1 MTPEQK
7 KAYMKEA
14 HKKYY
19 LKKRDELNEKA
30 KKYYHEHKEQVLPKV
45 QNYYWDH
52 RDDYCEYA
60 RIRRELKKMASE

>member
-1 MTPEQK
+1 MTSEQK